1 MPCDGT
7 ETLKYIEILHSS
19 WTCNISQLYKV
30 VQCIRNPLKLPRNE
44 AGKFCTTRICA
55 EVRER
60 QGKTEVPPVSEWDL
74 SDSWLNCSKFSR
86 GSGRCSVESLLG
98 FRSAQVF
105 GSCVLL
111 FLGGVHLQNKIV
123 AEFACA
129 LGSCSGGTIQLARA
143 SRGICYNAGRK
154 RRGLNRANKRSD
166 KERNSEEVEGTHGS

>member
-7 ETLKYIEILHSS
+7 ETLKYIELLHSS

-74 SDSWLNCSKFSR
+74 SDTWLNCSKFSR

-105 GSCVLL
+105 GSCADP
-111 FLGGVHLQNKIV
+111 GGIEKNKIKGV
-123 AEFACA
+123 
-129 LGSCSGGTIQLARA
+129 
-143 SRGICYNAGRK
+143 
-154 RRGLNRANKRSD
+154 
-166 KERNSEEVEGTHGS
+166 